1 MKEIQQYLTID
12 ERVEIYNSGIILYN
26 LESTY
31 MTFASEEL
39 RHYFSHALSLL

>member
-26 LESTY
+26 LESV
-31 MTFASEEL
+31 ASTVFDEVEEL
-39 RHYFSHALSLL
+39 IEFLKK